1 MHIDNK
7 KRDILILGEGPTQGL
22 DDTTLTAEAEY
33 SNNFSRLHRKF
44 CLRLR
49 YNGSS
54 TFLFDNYTKMYQFKQ
69 KYSEIKRYPLCL
81 GYVSG
86 DFCMKKHEQKNN
98 NNKKK
103 IKWVCVRY
111 FCWS

>member
-1 MHIDNK
+1 
-7 KRDILILGEGPTQGL
+7 
-22 DDTTLTAEAEY
+22 
-33 SNNFSRLHRKF
+33 
-44 CLRLR
+44 
-49 YNGSS
+49 
-54 TFLFDNYTKMYQFKQ
+54 MYQFKQ

-111 FCWS
+111 FC